1 MKLKPKYILYI
12 LLVTLV
18 SLSSCT
24 EKIDIELDSDRIRLV
39 VDGIITDIPGEQ
51 YVKLTET
58 ADYFSNEQPKGVGNA
73 TVIIESQNG
82 PILLTESDSVA
93 GLYLMPDG
101 FVGVQGNIYQLNIKL
116 ENEIGGYKDYF
127 ANTKM
132 PLLSDD
138 IDSIAVEWMPQFEGW
153 VVRLYAQDPDRED
166 FYMFNGLRNGELITD
181 SIHEVNI
188 TDDRLFNGNYTSGV
202 MVLMFN
208 EDQLDPGDL
217 FTLVLS
223 NITKEYASFVTEVQ
237 IEIQPKEPLFSGPP
251 ANVSSNISNGA
262 TGWFTSYPSAFSSTI
277 VQEIPEEK

>member
-1 MKLKPKYILYI
+1 MKLIPKYILYI

-58 ADYFSNEQPKGVGNA
+58 ADYFSNEKPKGVGNA
-73 TVIIESQNG
+73 TLVIESNNG
-82 PILLTESDSVA
+82 PILLTESDSVV

-202 MVLMFN
+202 MVLMFE

-223 NITKEYASFVTEVQ
+223 NITKEYINFVSEVQ
-237 IEIQPKEPLFSGPP
+237 TEIQPKEPLFSGPP

-262 TGWFTSYPSAFSSTI
+262 AGWFTSYPSAFSSTI

>member
-153 VVRLYAQDPDRED
+153 VVRLYAQEPDRED

-223 NITKEYASFVTEVQ
+223 NITKEYINFVSEVQ
-237 IEIQPKEPLFSGPP
+237 TEIQPKEPLFSGPP

-262 TGWFTSYPSAFSSTI
+262 AGWFTSYPSAFSSTI

>member
-1 MKLKPKYILYI
+1 MKLIPKYILYI

-73 TVIIESQNG
+73 TLVIESNNG
-82 PILLTESDSVA
+82 PILLTESDSVV

-202 MVLMFN
+202 MVLMFE

-223 NITKEYASFVTEVQ
+223 NITKEYINFVSEVQ
-237 IEIQPKEPLFSGPP
+237 TEIQPKEPLFSGPP

-262 TGWFTSYPSAFSSTI
+262 AGWFTSYPSAFSSTI

>member
-1 MKLKPKYILYI
+1 MKLIPKYILYI

-73 TVIIESQNG
+73 TLVIESNNG
-82 PILLTESDSVA
+82 PILLTESDSVV

-202 MVLMFN
+202 MVLMFE

-223 NITKEYASFVTEVQ
+223 NITKEYINFVSEVQ

-262 TGWFTSYPSAFSSTI
+262 AGWFTSYPSAFSSTI

>member
-223 NITKEYASFVTEVQ
+223 NITKEYINFVSEVQ
-237 IEIQPKEPLFSGPP
+237 TEIQSKEPLFSGPP

-262 TGWFTSYPSAFSSTI
+262 AGWFTSYPSAFSSTI

>member
-1 MKLKPKYILYI
+1 MKLIPKYILYI

-223 NITKEYASFVTEVQ
+223 NITKEYINFVSEVQ
-237 IEIQPKEPLFSGPP
+237 TEIQSKEPLFSGPP

-262 TGWFTSYPSAFSSTI
+262 AGWFTSYPSAFSSTI